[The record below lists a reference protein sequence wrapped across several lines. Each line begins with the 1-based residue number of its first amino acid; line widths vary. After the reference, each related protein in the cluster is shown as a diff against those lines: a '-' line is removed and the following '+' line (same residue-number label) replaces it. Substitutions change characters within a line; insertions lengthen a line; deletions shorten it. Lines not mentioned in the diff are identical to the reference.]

1 MIGTKK
7 KAGGTLES
15 QRRKLLLDIVEILA
29 RQGLLTEEE
38 KLKVRMF
45 IS

>member
-1 MIGTKK
+1 M
-7 KAGGTLES
+7 ES

-45 IS
+45 INSGKQGKC

>member
-1 MIGTKK
+1 M
-7 KAGGTLES
+7 ES

-45 IS
+45 ISSGKQERC